1 MAHLKSILR
10 TLINPLKLL
19 LQSKAERRHE
29 LVGPASLW
37 KMKRDFQMTFLK
49 NAGLL
54 PEHYLIDIGCGTLR
68 GGVPLIDYLEKAH
81 YFGIESRSD
90 ALDEAR
96 KELLESGLDWKNP
109 TLYLSKDIAKLE
121 INNKFD
127 YAWSFSVLIHMSD
140 RILNDCFYF
149 ASRHLLDEGVMYANV
164 NIGNHTDEKWQ
175 GFPVVYRS
183 LDFYIE
189 AGFKNGLRV
198 SDLGTLKSFG
208 HITGIETQDIQRM
221 LRITK
226 IIPTTTVN

>member
-1 MAHLKSILR
+1 MAQLKSILR

-29 LVGPASLW
+29 LVGPA
-37 KMKRDFQMTFLK
+37 
-49 NAGLL
+49 
-54 PEHYLIDIGCGTLR
+54 
-68 GGVPLIDYLEKAH
+68 
-81 YFGIESRSD
+81 
-90 ALDEAR
+90 
-96 KELLESGLDWKNP
+96 
-109 TLYLSKDIAKLE
+109 
-121 INNKFD
+121 
-127 YAWSFSVLIHMSD
+127 
-140 RILNDCFYF
+140 
-149 ASRHLLDEGVMYANV
+149 
-164 NIGNHTDEKWQ
+164 TDEKWQ

-198 SDLGTLKSFG
+198 SDPGTLKSFG